1 MNRAF
6 AQLRG
11 LMACVHDPGILGP
24 ASSTSRRRW
33 PIRTTCLL
41 AYGWS
46 PARLESR
53 CPAGRSLF
61 GYAAHQAIAVGVLSC
76 CTRYHS
82 FRIMLLTSGSK
93 EIRTPDLL
101 NAMHFRSVR
110 RSLAPSDREPTTC
123 DNSPRECGSVR
134 RILTTVAPQNWLPG
148 PLGGVAQPPTG
159 RGSRPRPGHGAED
172 RASGNGGA
180 DSNFVNGGVGPL
192 AADERNILVQLG
204 LLGPGSAGRG
214 GRP

>member
-1 MNRAF
+1 MTPESS
-6 AQLRG
+6 G
-11 LMACVHDPGILGP
+11 LP
-24 ASSTSRRRW
+24 AALADEDGLSE
-33 PIRTTCLL
+33 LL
-41 AYGWS
+41 VYLPYGWS

-76 CTRYHS
+76 CTRYQS
-82 FRIMLLTSGSK
+82 FRIVLLTSGAK

-110 RSLAPSDREPTTC
+110 RSLAPSD
-123 DNSPRECGSVR
+123 GSR
-134 RILTTVAPQNWLPG
+134 PPATTVRGSLAVSAGYDHGGAPNWLPG
-148 PLGGVAQPPTG
+148 PLAGVAQPPSG

-180 DSNFVNGGVGPL
+180 DPNFVNGGVGPL

-204 LLGPGSAGRG
+204 LRGPGSAGRG
-214 GRP
+214 GRR